1 MQVSAY
7 MHTTVAPVDRKR
19 VAASSADRTRE
30 RILNAALYTFSTD
43 GIRGATTRKIA
54 QKARVNEVTLF
65 RHFRSKEQ
73 LLGAVLKR
81 GMCSE
86 VEVLDAFFSWRE
98 NLRENMANYARY
110 FYDHVEKKKGI
121 ARAFLAEGQIL
132 PKSMQTMIAD
142 VIRPVRERLINI
154 LTDAQSV
161 GVVRSDLNI
170 ECALDAFKNALY
182 AGMLRQGAYIPCNY
196 SPDQY
201 ISTVA
206 DIFVRGIEASRE
218 RTVETKLCHSEQK

>member
-1 MQVSAY
+1 
-7 MHTTVAPVDRKR
+7 MHTRAASIDRKR
-19 VAASSADRTRE
+19 VAGSSPDRTRE
-30 RILNAALYTFSTD
+30 RILDAALHTFSKD

-86 VEVLDAFFSWRE
+86 VEVLDTFFSWRE

-142 VIRPVRERLINI
+142 VIRPVRERLIDI
-154 LTDAQSV
+154 LTDAQRA

-182 AGMLRQGAYIPCNY
+182 AGMLKNGAYLPTNY

-201 ISTVA
+201 IATVA
-206 DIFVRGIEASRE
+206 DIFVRGMEAGRE
-218 RTVETKLCHSEQK
+218 QKVETMLCHSEQK

>member
-1 MQVSAY
+1 
-7 MHTTVAPVDRKR
+7 MHSTAGPVDRKR
-19 VAASSADRTRE
+19 VAGSSVDRTRQ
-30 RILNAALYTFSTD
+30 RILDAALHTFSKD

-73 LLGAVLKR
+73 LLGAVLER
-81 GMCSE
+81 GMLSE
-86 VEVLDAFFSWRE
+86 IEVLDSFSSWKE
-98 NLRENMANYARY
+98 NLRESLTNYARY
-110 FYDHVEKKKGI
+110 FYDHVEKKQGI

-142 VIRPVRERLINI
+142 VIRPVRKRLIDI
-154 LTDAQSV
+154 LADAQRA
-161 GVVRSDLNI
+161 GVVRSDLNV

-182 AGMLRQGAYIPCNY
+182 AGMLKQGGYFPSSY

-201 ISTVA
+201 IMTVA
-206 DIFVRGIEASRE
+206 DIFVRGIEANRE
-218 RTVETKLCHSEQK
+218 HTVETILCHSEPK

>member
-1 MQVSAY
+1 
-7 MHTTVAPVDRKR
+7 MHTMVAPVDRKR
-19 VAASSADRTRE
+19 VTGSSADRTRE
-30 RILNAALYTFSTD
+30 RILDAALQTFSKD

-54 QKARVNEVTLF
+54 RKARVNEVTLF

-81 GMCSE
+81 AMCSE
-86 VEVLDAFFSWRE
+86 VEALDTFSSWSE
-98 NLRENMANYARY
+98 NLRENMVNYARY
-110 FYDHVEKKKGI
+110 FYDHVERKKGI

-142 VIRPVRERLINI
+142 VIRPVRKRLID
-154 LTDAQSV
+154 LLADAQQA

-182 AGMLRQGAYIPCNY
+182 AGMLKQGGYFPSDY

-201 ISTVA
+201 ITTVA
-206 DIFVRGIEASRE
+206 EIFVRGMEAGGE
-218 RTVETKLCHSEQK
+218 QTVETMLCHSEPK

>member
-1 MQVSAY
+1 
-7 MHTTVAPVDRKR
+7 MHTTAASVDRKR
-19 VAASSADRTRE
+19 VAGSSPDRTRE
-30 RILNAALYTFSTD
+30 RILDAALDTFSKD

-65 RHFRSKEQ
+65 RHFKSKEQ

-86 VEVLDAFFSWRE
+86 VEVLDRFFSWRE

-142 VIRPVRERLINI
+142 VIRPVRERLIDI
-154 LTDAQSV
+154 LTDAQRA

-182 AGMLRQGAYIPCNY
+182 AGMLRHGAYLPTNY

-201 ISTVA
+201 IATVA
-206 DIFVRGIEASRE
+206 DIFVRGMEAGRE
-218 RTVETKLCHSEQK
+218 EKVETRLCHSERK

>member
-1 MQVSAY
+1 

-19 VAASSADRTRE
+19 VAGSSADRTRQ
-30 RILNAALYTFSTD
+30 RILDAALHTFSKD

-65 RHFRSKEQ
+65 RHFKSKEQ

-81 GMCSE
+81 VMCSE
-86 VEVLDAFFSWRE
+86 VEVLDTFLSWKE

-142 VIRPVRERLINI
+142 VIRPVRERLIDI
-154 LTDAQSV
+154 LTDAQRA

-182 AGMLRQGAYIPCNY
+182 AGMLKQGAYFPANY

-201 ISTVA
+201 IATVA
-206 DIFVRGIEASRE
+206 DIFVRGIETGRE
-218 RTVETKLCHSEQK
+218 QTLETRLCHNEQK